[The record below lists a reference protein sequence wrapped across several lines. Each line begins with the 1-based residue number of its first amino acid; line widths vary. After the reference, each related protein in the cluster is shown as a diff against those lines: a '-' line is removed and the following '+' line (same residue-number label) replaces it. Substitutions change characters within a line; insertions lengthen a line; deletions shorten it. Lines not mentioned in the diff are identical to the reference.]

1 MGNWGFRGVLV
12 FTLVAV
18 SLMALTLPSIVSG
31 VIGVSGDR
39 SAELS
44 GPRSEHLLTPS
55 ATYCEVGVTSTFTVA
70 ENTEGTYNV
79 EVDGLTEAL
88 LHLLH

>member
-12 FTLVAV
+12 FTLVTV
-18 SLMALTLPSIVSG
+18 SLMALTLPTIVSG

-44 GPRSEHLLTPS
+44 SQGSEHLLKSS
-55 ATYCEVGVTSTFTVA
+55 AGNCEMSVTSTFTVVDNA
-70 ENTEGTYNV
+70 KGTTTFRPM
-79 EVDGLTEAL
+79 D
-88 LHLLH
+88 